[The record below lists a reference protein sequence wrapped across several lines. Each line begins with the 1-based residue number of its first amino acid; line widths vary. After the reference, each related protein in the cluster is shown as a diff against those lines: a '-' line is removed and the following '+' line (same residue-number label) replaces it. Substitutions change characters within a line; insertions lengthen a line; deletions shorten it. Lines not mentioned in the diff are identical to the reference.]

1 MSWPATVLRQFA
13 RVPAAASEA
22 HFQLAPYNVLLYTLF
37 PPNTDFMVAP
47 RWPSS
52 SSPESMIMYEVLY
65 GSGPGKPV
73 LLLQPNAPGN
83 LRYRSMREASDRQ
96 IRDRMT
102 KLSGRHF
109 VSHRI
114 Y

>member
-13 RVPAAASEA
+13 RVPAASEA

-37 PPNTDFMVAP
+37 PPNTDFIVAP

-52 SSPESMIMYEVLY
+52 SSPESMFMYEVLY
-65 GSGPGKPV
+65 GSGPV
-73 LLLQPNAPGN
+73 LVLQPNAPGN
-83 LRYRSMREASDRQ
+83 LRYRSMRDASDRQ

-102 KLSGRHF
+102 KLSGRYYP
-109 VSHRI
+109 SHRI